1 MCLIVNSVLS
11 IKFLIVKEQYPVVNA
26 VERRPH
32 CQPGSLHIPHD
43 TNERHS
49 SSVTFKNIWSEEF
62 LIVYRCVSLI
72 PSIFFSLSLSFSAT
86 LRSCPPPVPFLSK
99 EHTHTNPH
107 AWTLIWL
114 VQSVQGQ
121 GRALM
126 EKFVQLISGGLEMQ
140 DSSLSLCLC
149 LSCNLSR
156 SLFSSPFCC
165 YFVSSGW
172 ICIFWIRVK
181 ARKKRKTKDIAAL
194 SMGSQLW
201 REKKK
206 NFFYP
211 RRKYLGWLGS
221 RT

>member
-11 IKFLIVKEQYPVVNA
+11 IKFLIVEEQYPVVNA
-26 VERRPH
+26 VESRPH

-49 SSVTFKNIWSEEF
+49 SSVTFKNIRSEEF

-72 PSIFFSLSLSFSAT
+72 PSIFFLSLSFSAT
-86 LRSCPPPVPFLSK
+86 LRSCPPLVPFLSK

-140 DSSLSLCLC
+140 DSSLSLS
-149 LSCNLSR
+149 LSVLQP
-156 SLFSSPFCC
+156 LTLTL
-165 YFVSSGW
+165 FVSLLLLL
-172 ICIFWIRVK
+172 CF
-181 ARKKRKTKDIAAL
+181 
-194 SMGSQLW
+194 LW
-201 REKKK
+201 L
-206 NFFYP
+206 NMHF
-211 RRKYLGWLGS
+211 LD
-221 RT
+221 